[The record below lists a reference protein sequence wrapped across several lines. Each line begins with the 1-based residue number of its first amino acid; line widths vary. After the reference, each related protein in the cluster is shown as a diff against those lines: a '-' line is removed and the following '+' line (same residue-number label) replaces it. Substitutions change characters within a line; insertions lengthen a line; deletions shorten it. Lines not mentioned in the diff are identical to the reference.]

1 MVGKT
6 KQLTV
11 IETYEENLLNQDTT
25 ANQEHSEGAVTLG
38 SPLVGMT
45 NKCELQEGVILA
57 VSRTKVVDGYVMK
70 SILNNND
77 TEVDMQQ
84 PLVEL
89 DEVDPAW
96 NRRCSTEFE
105 SQDTEREILTQLRLE
120 HLITEE
126 RKLLVQAG
134 LDYQDILYLP
144 GDELSS
150 SGAARHSIS
159 VEPGTEPI
167 NTRSYRLPES
177 QKMEVGKQVKK
188 LLQEGIIEE

>member
-1 MVGKT
+1 MVGMAE
-6 KQLTV
+6 QLEAREPNMRK
-11 IETYEENLLNQDTT
+11 IGQIKLPLRSETIVRVP
-25 ANQEHSEGAVTLG
+25 VTPR

-77 TEVDMQQ
+77 TEVDMHQS
-84 PLVEL
+84 LVEL
-89 DEVDPAW
+89 DEVDRAW
-96 NRRCSTEFE
+96 NRRCGTEFE
-105 SQDTEREILTQLRLE
+105 SQDREREREILTQLRLE
-120 HLITEE
+120 HLNTEE

-134 LDYQDILYLP
+134 SDYQDIFYLP

-159 VEPGTEPI
+159 VEP
-167 NTRSYRLPES
+167 
-177 QKMEVGKQVKK
+177 
-188 LLQEGIIEE
+188 